1 MSVARRVTCGE
12 FLRGA
17 RLRHDLGQAE
27 LASRAGMDQPAVSRI
42 ERDVVSPS
50 LETLNRLI
58 EAMGETIMLST
69 MRLSDPVPGGSN
81 QTLGEVLADPRDDRV
96 DLRGERL
103 DPPPPVASKQK
114 DVRYFHIHED
124 DKLDEAR
131 FAAWVKQASKLPG
144 EKM

>member
-81 QTLGEVLADPRDDRV
+81 QPLGEVLADHRELTPE
-96 DLRGERL
+96 ERL
-103 DPPPPVASKQK
+103 AQAAELSEIAPV
-114 DVRYFHIHED
+114 H
-124 DKLDEAR
+124 
-131 FAAWVKQASKLPG
+131 AAGA
-144 EKM
+144 ET